1 MYILDSRLSRS
12 NMGLLSPC
20 VTATF
25 LSVIFLFVGKGQTYL
40 SPNNDFGGVNLD
52 LWDDI
57 VSRHVKP
64 GALLGITL
72 NVVDYSSIADDPI
85 FDEFLRSLGDAT
97 FANLTRNESFAL
109 GINAYN
115 AFSVSTLIQNSC
127 NYEDQENHK
136 GECLG
141 PAYGLPDITFNDMST
156 AFTKKFHRFG
166 GELFSLKDI
175 ASMMHPSPSLPLF
188 NEPLDNLEDLRI
200 FGALAACS
208 ISGPN
213 LAMEAYFPDTIDQQ
227 INQAVSSWM
236 SNPWKGLYISKS
248 SYTVYFTEI
257 MKWFKD
263 DFDQQGGVVKA
274 YYDHFPQDAK
284 DFFDTTEEYQI
295 RYIDY
300 IWDANG
306 PVSCSC
312 MPSVT
317 FSSIYGAKC
326 HVV

>member
-1 MYILDSRLSRS
+1 MLRVPASRASARTAPRAARP
-12 NMGLLSPC
+12 SPARRE
-20 VTATF
+20 VAR
-25 LSVIFLFVGKGQTYL
+25 
-40 SPNNDFGGVNLD
+40 P
-52 LWDDI
+52 
-57 VSRHVKP
+57 
-64 GALLGITL
+64 
-72 NVVDYSSIADDPI
+72 
-85 FDEFLRSLGDAT
+85 
-97 FANLTRNESFAL
+97 
-109 GINAYN
+109 
-115 AFSVSTLIQNSC
+115 
-127 NYEDQENHK
+127 
-136 GECLG
+136 LG
-141 PAYGLPDITFNDMST
+141 PPSPPAR
-156 AFTKKFHRFG
+156 AFGF
-166 GELFSLKDI
+166 ELARL
-175 ASMMHPSPSLPLF
+175 HPSPSLPLF